1 MKKYLLLTLSIL
13 LAALCGCGLLDDDVP
28 RETIFAYV
36 AEKHESLE
44 TFLEGELPNSQ
55 ASEEASIRNVLG
67 RKTIVKSVY
76 RYNDNILEFYCGGTG
91 LSVSSTYSGFYYSAD
106 DTPFGFELNSHELK
120 ETSPGVFEWESSGD
134 GIITERIL
142 PHWFYYH
149 LTII

>member
-1 MKKYLLLTLSIL
+1 MKKYLLLILSIL
-13 LAALCGCGLLDDDVP
+13 LTALCGCGLLDDEVS

-36 AEKHESLE
+36 AENRESLE
-44 TFLEGELPNSQ
+44 TLMESELQDGRVLEN
-55 ASEEASIRNVLG
+55 AFIRDVLG
-67 RKTIVKSVY
+67 RNTIVKSVY

-106 DTPFGFELNSHELK
+106 DTPFGLELNSHELK
-120 ETSPGVFEWESSGD
+120 ETSPGVFEGGSSGD